1 MKPTL
6 RYALHGL
13 LWGAAL
19 CYVLFAGSQAHR
31 RRANKCIDRLEIV
44 VADSSSHGHLVTGSR
59 VREWISRSG
68 IATIGTAVDAVDL
81 SGIERVIARNGFVDK
96 AVAYVTYSGVL
107 RITIRQRKPV
117 VRLLT
122 DGMNHYVTAQGHVF
136 AAPASSSLYV
146 PVITG
151 SYQPPFEPEHT
162 GDVRRS
168 IDERKRKLDERIEE
182 LEREKYPLYE
192 RERKTDRE
200 YAEGRRAIS
209 RQMKRHGILLW
220 KEPDSLYKL
229 RRKQLQ
235 TQRKQLRRDYRYKL
249 HRIDLQIESIA
260 RQQQEVVRQQK
271 KLEKSY
277 EDFMKLLTFVEYVE
291 KDDFWRSEVVQ
302 ITARTTPS
310 GALEVDLTPRSGRFV
325 VRFGRLERFDEK
337 FDKLLRFY
345 RGGLSRL
352 GWDAYRSID
361 IRFDGQ
367 VVCRK

>member
-1 MKPTL
+1 MKPSL
-6 RYALHGL
+6 RYALNGL
-13 LWGAAL
+13 LWGAAA
-19 CYVLFAGSQAHR
+19 CYVLYAASKARG
-31 RRANKCIDRLEIV
+31 RRADRRVERLTIE
-44 VADSSSHGHLVTGSR
+44 VADSSSPGHLVTGTR
-59 VREWISRSG
+59 VREWISASG
-68 IATIGTAVDAVDL
+68 IPTIGTAVDAVDL
-81 SGIERVIARNGFVDK
+81 SGIEQVIARNGFVDK
-96 AVAYVTYSGVL
+96 AVAYVVHSGEL
-107 RITIRQRKPV
+107 RIVIRQRKPV

-122 DGMNHYVTAQGHVF
+122 DGLNHYVTAEGYVF
-136 AAPASSSLYV
+136 AAPAASSLYV
-146 PVITG
+146 PVVTG
-151 SYQPPFEPEHT
+151 SYRPPFPAGHT
-162 GDVRRS
+162 GPVLAH
-168 IDERKRKLDERIEE
+168 IETEKRKLDVRIEK

-192 RERKTDRE
+192 QERKTDRE
-200 YAEGRRAIS
+200 YAEGRRMIS
-209 RQMKRHGILLW
+209 RQTKRHGILFW
-220 KEPDSLYKL
+220 KEPDTLYKL

-235 TQRKQLRRDYRYKL
+235 EERKRLRRDYRYKL
-249 HRIDLQIESIA
+249 RQIDGRIEHIA
-260 RQQQEVVRQQK
+260 RQQEQVVRQQK

-310 GALEVDLTPRSGRFV
+310 GALEVDLIPRSGRFV

-352 GWDAYRSID
+352 GWDVYRSID